1 MKKHVTD
8 LFIQNN
14 VPFNEMLI
22 QHTVF
27 KIKMDLGKNH
37 SLYNYLPYYWSYCG
51 SYNEVLANSRFN
63 GDDLSM
69 DCCHIDEIIYGII
82 DDYSSL
88 AEDLYKNYAPFD
100 FMHPFKYDIFNPT
113 QDSIFNLNGDDYIKS
128 FRYCKLQ
135 MGSIKEMQDFNLIF
149 IKFTRQIDFIND
161 SNLLSEKWDEL
172 QKPIRNLWFTFNQGL
187 RCLNHDEYYDC
198 ELDNW
203 ISIYKSSVKN
213 LNSQV
218 NSFINMSDDW
228 IDFSQYG
235 GLDDESREFLSPLIK
250 IYLEDD

>member
-1 MKKHVTD
+1 M
-8 LFIQNN
+8 LFDEI
-14 VPFNEMLI
+14 LL

-37 SLYNYLPYYWSYCG
+37 PLYDCLPYYWSYCG
-51 SYNEVLANSRFN
+51 PYNEVLSNLF
-63 GDDLSM
+63 LSE
-69 DCCHIDEIIYGII
+69 CNVI
-82 DDYSSL
+82 DDYSQIDKSIFNIIDNYSSL
-88 AEDLYKNYAPFD
+88 TEDIFKYYAPFD
-100 FMHPFKYDIFNPT
+100 FMHTFKFDIFNPT

-135 MGSIKEMQDFNLIF
+135 MGSIKDMQDFTLIF

-161 SNLLSEKWDEL
+161 SNLIAEKWNEL
-172 QKPIRNLWFTFNQGL
+172 KKPIRNLWFTFARGL
-187 RCLNHDEYYDC
+187 RCLIHDDYYNY
-198 ELDNW
+198 ELNNW
-203 ISIYKSSVKN
+203 INIYKSSVKK

-218 NSFINMSDDW
+218 NSFINMSNGW

-235 GLDDESREFLSPLIK
+235 GLDDESREFLSPLIE